1 MLTFILALIGA
12 TLLVTLSLAV
22 LEKHALNI
30 EFNPK
35 ENIQRT
41 IMRIIPHKSDGK
53 NTGKEQY
60 IRKED
65 HLEQMVERE
74 MTPDNSSEKYVEK
87 YMTDTTEDN
96 PIAGTDIKDNQD
108 TGKRYSR
115 ILSKNSEQ
123 AKKITEELDTLIA
136 EFDKEIEE
144 ENAPKSTRN

>member
-35 ENIQRT
+35 ENIQKT
-41 IMRIIPHKSDGK
+41 IMRIIPHKSDKK
-53 NTGKEQY
+53 NRGKEQY
-60 IRKED
+60 IRKKD

-74 MTPDNSSEKYVEK
+74 MTPDNFSEKYVEK
-87 YMTDTTEDN
+87 YMTDTTEDK
-96 PIAGTDIKDNQD
+96 PIAVTNIKDKQD
-108 TGKRYSR
+108 TEKKYSR
-115 ILSKNSEQ
+115 ILRENTEQ
-123 AKKITEELDTLIA
+123 AKKITEELDKLIA

-144 ENAPKSTRN
+144 ENSPKSTGN